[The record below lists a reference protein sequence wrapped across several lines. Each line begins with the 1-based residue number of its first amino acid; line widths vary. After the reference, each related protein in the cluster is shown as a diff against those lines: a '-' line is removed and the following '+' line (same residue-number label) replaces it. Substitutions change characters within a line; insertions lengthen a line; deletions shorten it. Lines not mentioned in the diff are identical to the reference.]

1 MRMQANSYD
10 DAGKGGGGR
19 PGPFPWGHPHPNH
32 ALPPSM
38 HSGGGRGFSTEG
50 PLHDNN
56 VWDSKEGSP
65 MQWRHEEDFLLERRR
80 RRPEPA
86 QPQRL
91 RSASPFFGGGG
102 DDELENPIMAQAKAM
117 LSRVMACRTPDDPNN
132 ADIVRGKNRF
142 ATAVHGSKN
151 NFHSFVNLFTDV
163 GDARLAQFVSK
174 TLERAVA
181 AYKIRQSENARPPG
195 CAVVDVGPIAP
206 PSRAKTQS
214 GDMFSLNESQ
224 GSRDGGGG
232 RAVRS
237 GGGLIGLSKPLL
249 ESFAEDSGGL
259 AGWNNSNTLFPL
271 PHGGGGGG
279 GVRLPMRRES
289 PVEFS
294 HGTHF
299 MEPPYKRK
307 SNLEQTWRNYD
318 GAGGEAGGRFN

>member
-1 MRMQANSYD
+1 
-10 DAGKGGGGR
+10 
-19 PGPFPWGHPHPNH
+19 
-32 ALPPSM
+32 
-38 HSGGGRGFSTEG
+38 
-50 PLHDNN
+50 
-56 VWDSKEGSP
+56 

-91 RSASPFFGGGG
+91 RSASPFGGGGG